1 MEIYQYMCKCAHV
14 WEFHISSISG
24 HIVTCKFLSS
34 FKNTQW
40 SIFLVSAHST
50 TSPVSTDVGSSA
62 SKVSACNARDP
73 GPSPVSGSFLGEGM
87 GCPLQSSWA
96 SLVAQMV
103 KNLPTMQET
112 WVHSLGLEDPLE
124 EGMTIHSS
132 TLGWKIPMGRRVWR
146 ATVYGVAKSW
156 TQLGNKAQS
165 TACACVCIDLSFNV
179 LLLTALRE
187 LNINSNTTLY

>member
-1 MEIYQYMCKCAHV
+1 MEIYQYKCAHV

-24 HIVTCKFLSS
+24 HIMTCTFLSS

-40 SIFLVSAHST
+40 SIFLISTHST

-73 GPSPVSGSFLGEGM
+73 GLGPGSFLGEGM

-103 KNLPTMQET
+103 KNLPAMQET
-112 WVHSLGLEDPLE
+112 WVHSLGWEAPLE

-132 TLGWKIPMGRRVWR
+132 TLGWRIPMGRRVWR
-146 ATVYGVAKSW
+146 TTVYGVTKSW
-156 TQLGNKAQS
+156 TQLGN
-165 TACACVCIDLSFNV
+165 
-179 LLLTALRE
+179 
-187 LNINSNTTLY
+187 